1 MVSFISNKSFQKAV
15 EALPEFYQPI
25 YGHKEWDNKPL
36 RNCEDLL
43 SDIEKVYEHLSNELK
58 RPLRVLD
65 LGCAQ
70 GFFSFNIAHKGG
82 GSYRCR
88 FSCSKHRHLQYFG
101 A

>member
-1 MVSFISNKSFQKAV
+1 MNLTSSKSLQNAV
-15 EALPEFYQPI
+15 KTLPEFYQPI

-36 RNCEDLL
+36 RNCEDRLP
-43 SDIEKVYEHLSNELK
+43 DIEKVYDHLSNELK

-82 GSYRCR
+82 Q
-88 FSCSKHRHLQYFG
+88 LQV
-101 A
+101 